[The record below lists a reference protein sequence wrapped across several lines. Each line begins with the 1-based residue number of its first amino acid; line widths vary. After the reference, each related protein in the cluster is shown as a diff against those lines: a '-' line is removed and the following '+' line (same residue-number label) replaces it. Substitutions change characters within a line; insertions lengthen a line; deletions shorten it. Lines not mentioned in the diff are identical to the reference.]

1 MKELLEKFMHLQ
13 TNGDDILVYNEI
25 SLQLELGLYLRQK
38 GYTVRFERNIGEYVE
53 DTSKFVKKEIDI
65 VAYKVEN
72 ELEANKVE
80 NELEAKKIAIEL
92 KFPRNG
98 QYPEQMF
105 SFIKDIKFMEQVK
118 NAELKDVCKEGKF
131 TETYVLTLVDNKNFY
146 LSNREK
152 NEIYSY
158 FRKNGSDIQIP
169 NKDIIKPT
177 GNKEECKE
185 TIKEIKLNKQYNSK
199 WKKPDATWLDAKQ
212 DKEKYR
218 YYIIECQ

>member
-1 MKELLEKFMHLQ
+1 MKELLEDFMRLEK

-25 SLQLELGLYLRQK
+25 SLQLELGLYLRQN
-38 GYTVRFERNIGEYVE
+38 GYTVRFERNIGEYV
-53 DTSKFVKKEIDI
+53 DNTSNFVKKEIDI
-65 VAYKVEN
+65 VAYKG
-72 ELEANKVE
+72 E

-118 NAELKDVCKEGKF
+118 NAKLKDVCKEGKF

-146 LSNREK
+146 SSNRGK

-158 FRKNGSDIQIP
+158 FRKNGSGIQIP
-169 NKDIIKPT
+169 KDKDIIKPT

-185 TIKEIKLNKQYNSK
+185 TIKEIKLNNQYNST
-199 WKKPDATWLDAKQ
+199 WKQPTAIWLDAKTEQ

>member
-1 MKELLEKFMHLQ
+1 MEKEGMKELLEKFMHLKQ

-38 GYTVRFERNIGEYVE
+38 GYTVRFERNIGEYV
-53 DTSKFVKKEIDI
+53 DVDKTSNFVKKEIDI
-65 VAYKVEN
+65 VAYKG
-72 ELEANKVE
+72 E

-118 NAELKDVCKEGKF
+118 NAKLKDVCKEGKF
-131 TETYVLTLVDNKNFY
+131 AETYVLTLVDNKNFY
-146 LSNREK
+146 LSNRGK
-152 NEIYSY
+152 NKIYSY
-158 FRKNGSDIQIP
+158 FRKNGVDIP
-169 NKDIIKPT
+169 KREIIEKPT

-185 TIKEIKLNKQYNSK
+185 TIKSIELNNQYKSE
-199 WKKPDATWLDAKQ
+199 WKELKPTPIWLDSKT
-212 DKEKYR
+212 DTEYR
-218 YYIIECQ
+218 YYIIECK

>member
-1 MKELLEKFMHLQ
+1 MKELLEEFMHLKQ
-13 TNGDDILVYNEI
+13 TNGNNILVYNEI

-38 GYTVRFERNIGEYVE
+38 GYTVRFERNIGEYVD
-53 DTSKFVKKEIDI
+53 DTSDFVKKEIDI
-65 VAYKVEN
+65 VAYKGEN
-72 ELEANKVE
+72 ELEAE
-80 NELEAKKIAIEL
+80 KIAIEL

-118 NAELKDVCKEGKF
+118 NAKLKDVCKEGKF
-131 TETYVLTLVDNKNFY
+131 TATYVLTLVDNKNFY
-146 LSNREK
+146 LSNRGK
-152 NEIYSY
+152 NKIYSY
-158 FRKNGSDIQIP
+158 FRKNNDFRIQIP
-169 NKDIIKPT
+169 KDKDIIKPT

-185 TIKEIKLNKQYNSK
+185 TIKQIKLNNQDNST
-199 WKKPDATWLDAKQ
+199 WEQPNATWLDAKQ

>member
-1 MKELLEKFMHLQ
+1 MKELLEEFMHLKQ
-13 TNGDDILVYNEI
+13 INGVNILVYNEI
-25 SLQLELGLYLRQK
+25 SLQLELGLYLRQN
-38 GYTVRFERNIGEYVE
+38 GYTVRFERNIGEYV
-53 DTSKFVKKEIDI
+53 DKTSNFVKKEIDI
-65 VAYKVEN
+65 VAYKG
-72 ELEANKVE
+72 E

-146 LSNREK
+146 LSNRGK

-158 FRKNGSDIQIP
+158 FRKNGFDIQIP
-169 NKDIIKPT
+169 KGKDIIKPT

-185 TIKEIKLNKQYNSK
+185 TIKEIKLNNQYDST
-199 WKKPDATWLDAKQ
+199 WEQPTAIWLDAKTEL
-212 DKEKYR
+212 KKYR
-218 YYIIECQ
+218 YYIIECK

>member
-1 MKELLEKFMHLQ
+1 MKELLEEFMHLKQ

-38 GYTVRFERNIGEYVE
+38 GYTVRFERNIGEYVKN
-53 DTSKFVKKEIDI
+53 TSYFVKKEIDI
-65 VAYKVEN
+65 VAYKGKD
-72 ELEANKVE
+72 ELKAE
-80 NELEAKKIAIEL
+80 KIAIEL
-92 KFPRNG
+92 KFSRNG

-118 NAELKDVCKEGKF
+118 NDVCKEGKF
-131 TETYVLTLVDNKNFY
+131 TGTYVLTLVDNKNFY
-146 LSNREK
+146 LSNRGK

-169 NKDIIKPT
+169 KGKDIIKPT

-185 TIKEIKLNKQYNSK
+185 TIKEIKLNNQYNST
-199 WKKPDATWLDAKQ
+199 WKKPTAIWLDAKQ
-212 DKEKYR
+212 DKDDAKQDKEYR
-218 YYIIECQ
+218 YYIIECK

>member
-1 MKELLEKFMHLQ
+1 MKELLEDFMRLEK

-38 GYTVRFERNIGEYVE
+38 GYTVRFERNIGEYVD
-53 DTSKFVKKEIDI
+53 DTSDFVKKEIDI
-65 VAYKVEN
+65 VAYKGKN
-72 ELEANKVE
+72 ELEAE
-80 NELEAKKIAIEL
+80 KIAIEL

-118 NAELKDVCKEGKF
+118 NAKLKDVCKKGKF
-131 TETYVLTLVDNKNFY
+131 AETYVLTLVDNKNFY
-146 LSNREK
+146 LSNRGK
-152 NEIYSY
+152 NKIYSY
-158 FRKNGSDIQIP
+158 FRKNGVDIP
-169 NKDIIKPT
+169 KGEIIEKPT

-185 TIKEIKLNKQYNSK
+185 TIKQIKLNNQYKSE
-199 WKKPDATWLDAKQ
+199 WKELKPTPIWLDAKP

-218 YYIIECQ
+218 YYIIECR

>member
-1 MKELLEKFMHLQ
+1 MEKEGMKELLELLEKFMHLKQ
-13 TNGDDILVYNEI
+13 TNGVNILVYNEI
-25 SLQLELGLYLRQK
+25 SLQLELGLYLRQN
-38 GYTVRFERNIGEYVE
+38 GYTVRFERNIGEYVK
-53 DTSKFVKKEIDI
+53 DTSDFVKKEIDI
-65 VAYKVEN
+65 VAYKGEN
-72 ELEANKVE
+72 ELKAE
-80 NELEAKKIAIEL
+80 KIAIEL

-118 NAELKDVCKEGKF
+118 SCGEF

-146 LSNREK
+146 LSNRGK

-158 FRKNGSDIQIP
+158 FRKNGSGIQIP
-169 NKDIIKPT
+169 KDKDIIKPT

-185 TIKEIKLNKQYNSK
+185 TIKQIKLNNQYNST
-199 WKKPDATWLDAKQ
+199 WEQPDATWLDAKTEQ